1 MPALRTRFIL
11 SILVFV
17 LVAAACG
24 GDENGTPGSSE
35 DARPEFTAPET
46 PSQDD
51 ISDEPQDSL
60 QAAISSQPVVLL
72 GNRFGWCSDVE
83 DVWATLE
90 ATLATLLTVEA
101 NYETAIADYEASTDE
116 LDRAE
121 ARQALDDLGRSYN
134 ELRDEAQEAL
144 DEAVWQLYD
153 ARRAQ
158 GGQPEGIAYRRAW
171 EALLAADPEVAGLSA
186 AVGVRSSGSTSI
198 ATPTTTAAP
207 VDPSPISQDDIISV
221 LGFVGEYLA
230 DSGGSEQSRA
240 SEEAA
245 YAVYSQADSAAVAE
259 SLHAASFGAVE
270 AVSEVRV
277 VGPDRL
283 NHMARAAL
291 DVLLTVG
298 GAALMPY
305 DAEAYD
311 AAFSAGTGNVHNGSH
326 YVDFVRNPDQ
336 PIPADDDVFWF
347 AYAARIRAI
356 EAALPATIELVQAI
370 AARQEAEDQAAAER
384 QREEAEREKAA
395 EEALQAALETLAT
408 GSDAYTMFKRSF
420 EESCL

>member
-1 MPALRTRFIL
+1 MPRNRLIFTVLA
-11 SILVFV
+11 FV
-17 LVAAACG
+17 LVAGACG
-24 GDENGTPGSSE
+24 ADEGSTPGSPE

-72 GNRFGWCSDVE
+72 GDRFGWCSDVE

-101 NYETAIADYEASTDE
+101 SYEAAVADYEASTDE

-134 ELRDEAQEAL
+134 ELLDEAQEAL

-171 EALLAADPEVAGLSA
+171 EALLSAAPDVAGLSA

-207 VDPSPISQDDIISV
+207 VDIHAISQDNIISV

-230 DSGGSEQSRA
+230 DSGGSEQSGA

-259 SLHAASFGAVE
+259 SLHAAAFGAVE
-270 AVSEVRV
+270 AVREVRI
-277 VGPDRL
+277 VGPDRPSY
-283 NHMARAAL
+283 MARAAV

-336 PIPADDDVFWF
+336 PTPADDDAFWP
-347 AYAARIRAI
+347 AYTARTRAI
-356 EAALPATIELVQAI
+356 EAALPATIELGQAI

-395 EEALQAALETLAT
+395 EEALRAALETLAT
-408 GSDAYTMFKRSF
+408 GSDAYTIFKQSF
-420 EESCL
+420 EESCR

>member
-1 MPALRTRFIL
+1 MPVNTTTRRPLACAVICL
-11 SILVFV
+11 LV
-17 LVAAACG
+17 LASGCG
-24 GDENGTPGSSE
+24 SDEDSTPGSPE
-35 DARPEFTAPET
+35 DARPEFASPES

-51 ISDEPQDSL
+51 ISDESQDSL
-60 QAAISSQPVVLL
+60 QAAIFSQPVVLL

-101 NYETAIADYEASTDE
+101 NYEAAIADYETTTDE

-121 ARQALDDLGRSYN
+121 ARQALEDLGRSYN
-134 ELRDEAQEAL
+134 ELLDEAQEAL
-144 DEAVWQLYD
+144 DEAVWQLHD
-153 ARRAQ
+153 ARRAR

-186 AVGVRSSGSTSI
+186 AVDPRSS
-198 ATPTTTAAP
+198 APTTTAAP
-207 VDPSPISQDDIISV
+207 FDPNAIGQDDIIRI
-221 LGFVGEYLA
+221 LGLVVEYLA
-230 DSGGSEQSRA
+230 DSDSSGDSERA

-277 VGPDRL
+277 VGPARL

-291 DVLLTVG
+291 DVLLPAG

-311 AAFSAGTGNVHNGSH
+311 AAFSPGTGNVHNGSY

-336 PIPADDDVFWF
+336 PIPADDDAFWF
-347 AYAARIRAI
+347 AYAARTRAI

-370 AARQEAEDQAAAER
+370 VAQQEAEDQAAAKR

-420 EESCL
+420 EASCQ

>member
-1 MPALRTRFIL
+1 MPQNRLIL
-11 SILVFV
+11 AILAFG

-24 GDENGTPGSSE
+24 GGDDSAPPSSGD
-35 DARPEFTAPET
+35 DASET
-46 PSQDD
+46 FAT
-51 ISDEPQDSL
+51 SDADPLNSTSDTEPQDSS
-60 QAAISSQPVVLL
+60 QPGASSQPVVLL
-72 GNRFGWCSDVE
+72 GDRFGWCSDVQS
-83 DVWATLE
+83 VWAAYESTF
-90 ATLATLLTVEA
+90 ATLLTVEA
-101 NYETAIADYEASTDE
+101 NYEAAIAAYEASTDE

-121 ARQALDDLGRSYN
+121 ARQALDDLGRGYD
-134 ELRDEAQEAL
+134 ERLDEAQEAL
-144 DEAVWQLYD
+144 TEAVWQLHD

-171 EALLAADPEVAGLSA
+171 EALLSADPDVAGLSA

-207 VDPSPISQDDIISV
+207 VDIHAISQDNIISV

-230 DSGGSEQSRA
+230 DSGGSEQSGA

-259 SLHAASFGAVE
+259 SLHAAAFGAVE
-270 AVSEVRV
+270 AVREVRI
-277 VGPDRL
+277 VGPDRPSY
-283 NHMARAAL
+283 MARAAV

-336 PIPADDDVFWF
+336 PTPADDDAFWP
-347 AYAARIRAI
+347 AYTARTRAI

-370 AARQEAEDQAAAER
+370 AARLEAEAQAEASRRREAAER
-384 QREEAEREKAA
+384 QRTA
-395 EEALQAALETLAT
+395 EEALQAALEELAE
-408 GSDAYTMFKRSF
+408 GSDAYTSFKRSF
-420 EESCL
+420 EGSCQ